1 MLSGEN
7 VLVPPAEIS
16 LRFRKREFSAV
27 LDANI
32 VNQIAVTREFD
43 PSSKRK
49 SLVVFEIREPSLER
63 TSTRVFD
70 MKRVSP

>member
-7 VLVPPAEIS
+7 VLAPPADIS

-32 VNQIAVTREFD
+32 VNQIAVTQD
-43 PSSKRK
+43 
-49 SLVVFEIREPSLER
+49 
-63 TSTRVFD
+63 
-70 MKRVSP
+70 